1 MILLFMTIECSQS
14 VHSIVIQKN
23 EEGGDLDGRKKAK
36 GSLCGSFG
44 IFVAKNQ
51 IFFAAMTCP
60 ESFPNRTPSVL
71 TGCHVIIFL
80 KEPDIAPD
88 VGVADFLADRL
99 DRISSVGQQREG
111 TFRAVAV

>member
-1 MILLFMTIECSQS
+1 MFCQEVVQNMLERT
-14 VHSIVIQKN
+14 KW
-23 EEGGDLDGRKKAK
+23 
-36 GSLCGSFG
+36 

-51 IFFAAMTCP
+51 IFFSVITCP
-60 ESFPNRTPSVL
+60 ESFSNRTPSVL
-71 TGCHVIIFL
+71 AGRHIIIFL

-99 DRISSVGQQREG
+99 DRICSVGQQREG